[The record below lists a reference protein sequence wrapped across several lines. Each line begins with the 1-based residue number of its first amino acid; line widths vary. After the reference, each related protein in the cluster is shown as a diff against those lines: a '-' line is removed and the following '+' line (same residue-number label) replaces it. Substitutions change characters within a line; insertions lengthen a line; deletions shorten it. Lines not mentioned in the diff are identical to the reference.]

1 MGKNHEM
8 KKLFL
13 YYLAILF
20 CSSFNESSR
29 KFKPGSPSPPPKKKQ
44 HFSQYT
50 FSVRIAIKLVFFLIT
65 NLLKSCKRFIDSL
78 LIFTKTV

>member
-1 MGKNHEM
+1 MGKNHGM

-29 KFKPGSPSPPPKKKQ
+29 KFKPGSPSPPKKKNILAK
-44 HFSQYT
+44 T
-50 FSVRIAIKLVFFLIT
+50 L
-65 NLLKSCKRFIDSL
+65 SL
-78 LIFTKTV
+78 CE